1 MTKMDNKL
9 RTLVS
14 VKVALTIAMVSLVLV
29 AATIYY
35 YYTSTV
41 TVSVEAPKINWVTG
55 GDVAATI
62 SGNKSYCTVSISKLQ
77 PNATTVYTSALKF
90 TVVEAGTIKLQIA
103 SVTDS
108 SSIIWGMR
116 FYIYK
121 DGGSGT
127 SLTLIDGGQ
136 VTVSTADGAQKD
148 AVGFYQ
154 TGANTNYG
162 TLFGSLPAGSTGFA
176 ATTTTYII
184 VLEAMDEETCQT
196 TESATINLRL
206 IWYA

>member
-1 MTKMDNKL
+1 MENKL
-9 RTLVS
+9 RTLLS

-90 TVVEAGTIKLQIA
+90 TVVAAGTIKLQIA

-108 SSIIWGMR
+108 NSIIWGMR

-121 DGGSGT
+121 SGA
-127 SLTLIDGGQ
+127 SDKNLTLVDGGQ
-136 VTVSTADGAQKD
+136 VTVGSTDGGGPVAQ
-148 AVGFYQ
+148 VGFYQ

-162 TLFGSLPAGSTGFA
+162 TLIGSLPAGSTGFA

-184 VLEAMDEETCQT
+184 VLEAMGEETCQT